1 MAKTDLT
8 EQEIRCQ
15 FIRPALEKAGWDS
28 RKQIREEYSLTAGRI
43 VVLGQKAS
51 RDKDAVRR
59 ADYVLEYR
67 RNIPLAIVEA
77 KDNKHP
83 VEAGIQQALEY
94 ARLLGLPFAFS
105 SNGDGFVFHDD
116 TIDAASGEPIERHLA
131 LGEFPSPDWLWE
143 RYRAWKKIP
152 KEAEDIVLWNYH
164 TTTGGRDPRYYQVL
178 AINRTLEEVALGK
191 KRLLLVMATGTG
203 KTYTAF
209 QIIWRLWKSGK
220 AKRILYLADRN
231 ILINQTMVNDFKP
244 FKGAMAKLSPDQK
257 GLERLDAEKIA
268 ELAAER
274 PGQTIYT
281 KAVDTSYEIYLSLY
295 QAVSG
300 TAEEQN
306 VYKQLKPDFFDLVI
320 VDECHRGS
328 AAEDSA
334 WRAILEH
341 FSQAI
346 HLGMTATPNRNEGA
360 DNVEYFGKPIYE
372 YSLKQGI
379 EDGFLAPYKVI
390 RVTLDKDLGW
400 RPEAGQTDEKGQV
413 IEDREYNQKDMNR
426 SLVIRERDRIV
437 ARRITRFLKES
448 DRFSKTIVF
457 CEDIDHAGRMRMALA
472 NENADLAQK
481 NPKYVMKIT
490 GDDPEGKAELDN
502 FIDPEQVYPVIAC
515 TSRLM
520 STGVDAKTCKLVVL
534 DRTINSMTEFKQ
546 IIGRG
551 TRIDEEYGKLFFTI
565 LDFKQATK
573 LFADPA
579 FDGKAE
585 SEEEEEGDEDGE
597 GEEENGGDEG
607 NDGNGGDDPPGGGE
621 GAGAGPG
628 EDPPEGEAAA
638 PGEDGKN
645 GPEDGAPPVGPK
657 PPRAPIPEP
666 RPKYYVSGVEVR
678 VVNEMVQY
686 LDASGK
692 LMTESIVDFSKR
704 NILRYYPVQSAFTE
718 KWKSAERKMMVL
730 EELAAAGISME
741 LLEEKFG
748 KDCDPF
754 DLICT
759 VAYGS
764 RVLTRAERAEKAK
777 RELKLRDVYSK
788 YSGKAREVIETL
800 LEKYAVGGI
809 DSLEDPG
816 IFSVPPFP
824 EIGSIMEIYKSLGG
838 REGYEKAISELE
850 ASLYDIA

>member
-1 MAKTDLT
+1 METKTMT
-8 EQEIRCQ
+8 EQEIRSN
-15 FIRPALEKAGWDS
+15 FIRPAIEKAGWDGK
-28 RKQIREEYSLTAGRI
+28 KQVREEYSLTAGRI
-43 VVLGQKAS
+43 VVRGQKAD
-51 RDKDAVRR
+51 RDTETIRR

-67 RNIPLAIVEA
+67 KNVPLAVVEA

-83 VEAGIQQALEY
+83 IEAGIQQAIEY

-105 SNGDGFVFHDD
+105 SNGDGFVFHDATVD
-116 TIDAASGEPIERHLA
+116 PSSGSPIERIIGLD
-131 LGEFPSPDWLWE
+131 EFPSPEALWE
-143 RYRAWKKIP
+143 RYRQWKKIP
-152 KEAEDIVLWNYH
+152 KQAEELVLWNYH
-164 TTTGGRDPRYYQVL
+164 SVAGGRDPRYYQVL
-178 AINRTLEEVALGK
+178 AINRVLEAVARGQD
-191 KRLLLVMATGTG
+191 RLLLVMATGTG

-209 QIIWRLWKSGK
+209 QVIWRLWKSGR

-231 ILINQTMVNDFKP
+231 ILIDQTMVNDFKP

-257 GLERLDAEKIA
+257 GLERIDSGKLAEM
-268 ELAAER
+268 AAER
-274 PGQTIYT
+274 PGQVIYS

-300 TAEEQN
+300 AEESQN
-306 VYKQLKPDFFDLVI
+306 IYRQLKPDFFDLVI

-334 WRAILEH
+334 WRSILEH
-341 FSQAI
+341 FSGAI
-346 HLGMTATPNRNEGA
+346 HLGMTATPNRSEGA
-360 DNVEYFGKPIYE
+360 NNLEYFGKPVYE

-379 EDGFLAPYKVI
+379 EDGYLAPYKVV
-390 RVTLDKDLGW
+390 RVALDRDLGW
-400 RPEAGQTDEKGQV
+400 RPEAGMVDDNGAE

-426 SLVIRERDRIV
+426 ALVLRKRDIVV
-437 ARRITRFLKES
+437 ARRVTRFLKENG
-448 DRFSKTIVF
+448 RFSKTILF
-457 CEDIDHAGRMRMALA
+457 CEDVDHAGRMRMALA
-472 NENADLAQK
+472 NENADLVQK
-481 NPKYVMKIT
+481 NAKYVMRIT
-490 GDDPEGKAELDN
+490 GDDVEGKAELDN
-502 FIDPEQVYPVIAC
+502 FIDPEQPYPVIAC

-551 TRIDEEYGKLFFTI
+551 TRIDEEYDKLYFTI

-579 FDGKAE
+579 FDGPPE
-585 SEEEEEGDEDGE
+585 SEEEEEGEGEEGEVIDDPRMPEGGAPGGTSPAPGEGGAGGAEGVEAVPGEGGE
-597 GEEENGGDEG
+597 GEPFPGD
-607 NDGNGGDDPPGGGE
+607 PII
-621 GAGAGPG
+621 
-628 EDPPEGEAAA
+628 
-638 PGEDGKN
+638 
-645 GPEDGAPPVGPK
+645 GPEPGPDM
-657 PPRAPIPEP
+657 PDTETPRPRA
-666 RPKYYVSGVEVR
+666 KYVVSGVEVTI
-678 VVNEMVQY
+678 VNELVQY

-704 NILRYYPVQSAFTE
+704 NILRYFPVRSAFVE
-718 KWKSAERKMMVL
+718 RWKGAERKRAVL
-730 EELAAAGISME
+730 EELEGAGISIE

-754 DLICT
+754 DLLCH

-764 RVLTRAERAEKAK
+764 RVLTRAERAERAL
-777 RELKLRDVYSK
+777 RDLKLRDVYSK
-788 YSGKAREVIETL
+788 YSEKAKMVIENL

-816 IFSVPPFP
+816 IFNVSPFP

-838 REGYEKAISELE
+838 PEGYDRALGELE
-850 ASLYDIA
+850 ASLYEIA